1 MDNSLLAV
9 RGINHKYIVVDK
21 KKEVEYLYIE
31 ADEDH
36 YNLQFQDKKGDLK
49 YSEWSN

>member
-1 MDNSLLAV
+1 MKAVKELLDY
-9 RGINHKYIVVDK
+9 KKPDK

-36 YNLQFQDKKGDLK
+36 YNLQFQ
-49 YSEWSN
+49 NIVAA